1 MKKYL
6 KELEIA
12 GIILLFIGV
21 ILGHTVGMTTGA
33 CAVAIGLLLWVA
45 TVVIKAFN
53 WNEFRRDNIV
63 NIFVMLGAIILI
75 FISLILAKL

>member
-21 ILGHTVGMTTGA
+21 ILGHTVGMATGA
-33 CAVAIGLLLWVA
+33 CAVAIGLLIWVA

>member
-21 ILGHTVGMTTGA
+21 ILGHTVGMATGA
-33 CAVAIGLLLWVA
+33 CAVAIGLLLWVT

-53 WNEFRRDNIV
+53 WNEYRRDNIV

>member
-6 KELEIA
+6 KEMEIA

-21 ILGHTVGMTTGA
+21 ILGHTVGMATGA
-33 CAVAIGLLLWVA
+33 CAVAIGLLLWVT
-45 TVVIKAFN
+45 TVIIKAFN

>member
-6 KELEIA
+6 KEMEIA

-21 ILGHTVGMTTGA
+21 ILGHTVGMATGA
-33 CAVAIGLLLWVA
+33 CAVAFGLLLWVT

-53 WNEFRRDNIV
+53 WNEYRRDNIV

>member
-6 KELEIA
+6 KEMEIA

-21 ILGHTVGMTTGA
+21 ILGHTVGMATGA

>member
-33 CAVAIGLLLWVA
+33 CAAAIGLLLWVA
-45 TVVIKAFN
+45 TVIIKAFN
-53 WNEFRRDNIV
+53 WNEYRRDNIV

>member
-6 KELEIA
+6 KEMEIA

-21 ILGHTVGMTTGA
+21 ILGHTVGMATGA
-33 CAVAIGLLLWVA
+33 CAVAIGLLLWVT

-53 WNEFRRDNIV
+53 WNEYRRDNIV

>member
-6 KELEIA
+6 KEMEIA

-21 ILGHTVGMTTGA
+21 ILGHTVGMATGA
-33 CAVAIGLLLWVA
+33 CAAAIGLLLWVT

-63 NIFVMLGAIILI
+63 NIILI

>member
-6 KELEIA
+6 KEMEIA

-21 ILGHTVGMTTGA
+21 ILGHTVGMATGA
-33 CAVAIGLLLWVA
+33 CAVAIGLLLWVT

>member
-6 KELEIA
+6 KEMEIA

-21 ILGHTVGMTTGA
+21 ILGHTVGMATGA
-33 CAVAIGLLLWVA
+33 CAVAIGLLLWVT

-53 WNEFRRDNIV
+53 WNEYRRDNIV

-75 FISLILAKL
+75 FISLILAKP

>member
-21 ILGHTVGMTTGA
+21 ILGHTVGMATGA
-33 CAVAIGLLLWVA
+33 CAVAIGLLLWVT

>member
-6 KELEIA
+6 KEMEIA

-21 ILGHTVGMTTGA
+21 ILGHTVGMATGA

-53 WNEFRRDNIV
+53 WNEYRRDNIV